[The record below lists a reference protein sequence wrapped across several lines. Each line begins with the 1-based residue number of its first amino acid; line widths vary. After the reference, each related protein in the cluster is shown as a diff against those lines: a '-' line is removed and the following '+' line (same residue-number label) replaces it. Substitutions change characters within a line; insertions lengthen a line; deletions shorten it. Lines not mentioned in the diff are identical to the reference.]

1 MTRGTTT
8 AISDGSFKKGYSTS
22 CSILHGSTNTTQII
36 LINTVPG
43 PTDSQSAYRSELA
56 GISGSLLI
64 IQAICKRHHIQN
76 GCITIGLDGQS
87 AMKSVSQKQQPK
99 PQQPDFDLLC
109 DIRTKL
115 LRLPISV
122 KWTWIKGHEDDHI
135 SFARLSPIAQDNVI
149 ANNIAKTYV
158 EHLITAQQPIPNLR
172 FTDESLTLYL
182 GPNKQTHLNKQC
194 IYDYLTQ
201 PDIME
206 YWSQR

>member
-1 MTRGTTT
+1 MGGCGGGAILRSPDHTTRI
-8 AISDGSFKKGYSTS
+8 IS
-22 CSILHGSTNTTQII
+22 
-36 LINTVPG
+36 INTVLG
-43 PTDSQSAYRSELA
+43 PTDSQSAYRSKLA

-64 IQAICKRHHIQN
+64 IQAICNMHHIQA
-76 GCITIGLDGQS
+76 GCTTIGLDSQS
-87 AMKSVSQKQQPK
+87 ALKSVSQKKQPK

-115 LRLPISV
+115 LQIPISV
-122 KWTWIKGHEDDHI
+122 KWAWIKGHQDDHI

-158 EHLITAQQPIPNLR
+158 KHLVTAQQPIPNPR
-172 FTDESLTLYL
+172 FTDESWSLYL
-182 GPNKQTHLNKQC
+182 GPNKQTHLDKQR

-206 YWSQR
+206 Y